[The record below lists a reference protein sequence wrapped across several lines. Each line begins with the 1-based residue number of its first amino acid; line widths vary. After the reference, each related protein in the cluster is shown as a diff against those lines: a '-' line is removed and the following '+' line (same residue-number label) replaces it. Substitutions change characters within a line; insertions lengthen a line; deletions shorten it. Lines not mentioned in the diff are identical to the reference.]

1 MYYLGLF
8 RSSQKIITVEER
20 MKELRKKENN
30 KKNEECKSDL
40 KDIKKN
46 KAIYIS
52 SKYKLNLFIF

>member
-20 MKELRKKENN
+20 MKELRKKEKN

>member
-1 MYYLGLF
+1 
-8 RSSQKIITVEER
+8 
-20 MKELRKKENN
+20 MKELRKREKN